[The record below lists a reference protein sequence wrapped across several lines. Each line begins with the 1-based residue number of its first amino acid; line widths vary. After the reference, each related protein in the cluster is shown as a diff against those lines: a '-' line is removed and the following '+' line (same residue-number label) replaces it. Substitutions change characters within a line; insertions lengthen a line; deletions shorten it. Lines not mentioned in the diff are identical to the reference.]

1 MKTGVLAD
9 LSPFAKLLFVILLVI
24 SGFIIFFLAGIFL
37 AIPVFHVNLLS
48 NFSVLE
54 DFNDPRTVS
63 LLKYFQVI
71 QSIGFFILPA
81 ILAGWFF
88 EGNAIKYLK
97 ANTSSSVKIFVL
109 TIFIMFL
116 SLPAINWIISVNE
129 MMKLP
134 AALHDIEQWMKDTED
149 QASQLTN
156 AFLNTETIGGLAVN
170 LFMIALLPAVGEEM
184 LFRGILQRLFSEWFR
199 NIHVAIFFT
208 AFIFAAIH
216 LQFYGFLPRML
227 LGAFFGYLFWWSG
240 SLWLPIFAHFL
251 NNGAAVIVSFLASR
265 NIVSQD
271 YENFGSTDNVIL
283 IVGSIV
289 ITGLL
294 LFLVYRLRFK
304 DSYTE
309 IQREGTELHGEHESI
324 KHDDLYQ

>member
-9 LSPFAKLLFVILLVI
+9 LSPFAKLVFVILLVI

-37 AIPVFHVNLLS
+37 AIPIYHVNLLS
-48 NFSVLE
+48 NLSVLE
-54 DFNDPRTVS
+54 DFNDPRSVS

-88 EGNAIKYLK
+88 EGNAVKYLK
-97 ANTSSSVKIFVL
+97 VNKSSSVKIFSV
-109 TIFIMFL
+109 TIFIMVV
-116 SLPAINWIISVNE
+116 SVPAINWIISVNE

-134 AALHDIEQWMKDTED
+134 AVFHDIEQWMKDTED
-149 QASQLTN
+149 QAAQLTN
-156 AFLNTETIGGLAVN
+156 AFLNTETIGGLAIN
-170 LFMIALLPAVGEEM
+170 LFMIALLPAIGEEM

-208 AFIFAAIH
+208 SFIFAAIH

-251 NNGAAVIVSFLASR
+251 NNGAAVIVSYLASR

-271 YENFGSTDNVIL
+271 YENFGSTDNIFL
-283 IVGSIV
+283 IAGSILL
-289 ITGLL
+289 TGLL
-294 LFLVYRLRFK
+294 LIWIYRAEREKLTTEELSTLR
-304 DSYTE
+304 DTE
-309 IQREGTELHGEHESI
+309 KNAT
-324 KHDDLYQ
+324 